1 LLGTKGYVVV
11 VEKRHASYTYMHI
24 LFNNAKQSVAAW
36 YGCDPIPLICE
47 GGKKVV
53 ATCHPS
59 WTICLHISILV
70 GTLLV
75 ADSIAGSSADKQI
88 LHYLQCNRIR
98 QINYE

>member
-1 LLGTKGYVVV
+1 LFGTKGYVVVV

-70 GTLLV
+70 GTFYLLP
-75 ADSIAGSSADKQI
+75 IQ
-88 LHYLQCNRIR
+88 LQAAQLTSKSCIISNAI
-98 QINYE
+98 ELGK